1 MAEDLD
7 PSSSW
12 GCKMHTFWRN
22 DKSIYYETKPEYK
35 GDPKPSQPQ
44 AASSGPFWYARGLLH
59 YGTGWDGEKV
69 PLWYLRMIYKNRAF
83 MSRKPGWYQAQ
94 LRHYGVPFKRTDD
107 KEEVFCDAMKRGL
120 FKQQTQKMKDLER
133 RLTIQYQQNV
143 AVFDKELREW
153 EERQA
158 ARKEVE
164 VGKEGTQ
171 DDGK

>member
-94 LRHYGVPFKRTDD
+94 LRHYGVSNSLGFLS
-107 KEEVFCDAMKRGL
+107 L
-120 FKQQTQKMKDLER
+120 FYCYL
-133 RLTIQYQQNV
+133 
-143 AVFDKELREW
+143 AVFRGPPFFVDMSC
-153 EERQA
+153 
-158 ARKEVE
+158 
-164 VGKEGTQ
+164 
-171 DDGK
+171 